1 VSLKTACVLIVLVAL
16 AVACRPRA
24 ASTPKQQP
32 SVAAHTAAATATPLA
47 AQTPTVTSTPL
58 PRPTATPT
66 AVPTPMP
73 NLTPYSTV
81 TASGQAWTLIWA
93 DEFDYDGLPDRARW
107 DYETGYV
114 RNDELQ
120 YYTYAREKN
129 ARVRGGMLVIEAH
142 KESYKGYNYTSASLV
157 TQDRASWRYGRVE
170 VRAKLPTGN
179 GTWPAIWMLG
189 VNIPRVG
196 WPDCGEIDIM
206 ENVGF
211 DPDLIHGNIHTQA
224 YNHVKRTNKGASV
237 TVAQPY
243 EVFHVYAIEW
253 FEDRID
259 FFIDEAKYFTF
270 RNEGTGWET
279 WPYDQEFYLILNL
292 AIGGSWGGM
301 RGVDDGILPQQYY
314 IDYVRVYKAA
324 G

>member
-1 VSLKTACVLIVLVAL
+1 
-16 AVACRPRA
+16 
-24 ASTPKQQP
+24 
-32 SVAAHTAAATATPLA
+32 
-47 AQTPTVTSTPL
+47 
-58 PRPTATPT
+58 
-66 AVPTPMP
+66 MP
-73 NLTPYSTV
+73 YLTPHAMVSS
-81 TASGQAWTLIWA
+81 SGQAWTLIWA
-93 DEFDYDGLPDRARW
+93 DEFDRDGLPHRGRW

-120 YYTYAREKN
+120 YYTFSRHKN
-129 ARVRGGMLVIEAH
+129 ARVEDGMLVVEAH
-142 KESYKGYNYTSASLV
+142 KEPYRDYDYTSASLI
-157 TQDRASWRYGRVE
+157 TYGQASWRYGRVE
-170 VRAKLPTGN
+170 VRAKLPAGV
-179 GTWPAIWMLG
+179 GTWPAIWLLG
-189 VNIPRVG
+189 VNIFQVG

-301 RGVDDGILPQQYY
+301 RGVDDGIFPQQYY